1 MPDYPIPK
9 PRKVRFKI
17 DESSDHEEEKNIPT
31 KPVFSTEDRDAL
43 GIATRG
49 KNSRSKKKTIHNTS
63 YKIYKMKII

>member
-31 KPVFSTEDRDAL
+31 KPVFSTEDRDTL
-43 GIATRG
+43 RIATRG
-49 KNSRSKKKTIHNTS
+49 KNSRLKKSIHNTS